1 MQAAMKAL
9 EALPKPHDIEM
20 RDNDARPERP
30 GL

>member
-20 RDNDARPERP
+20 RDDELPERP